1 MVTVVDPLVEDIDD
15 VAWTTFKFPGPTDI
29 VDEFDPCEVR
39 SNEWVLVVLAC

>member
-15 VAWTTFKFPGPTDI
+15 VAWTTFPTDI